1 MKLGVQAALVDGL
14 LVQGDV
20 EVVDGRVAAVG
31 AASPGGRGIAVPGFV
46 DLQVNG
52 FGGVDFLDADAD
64 GYRRAGD
71 ALLETGVTAYL
82 PTLITSPEQQILA
95 AMREV
100 PLGEARPRILGMH
113 LEGPFLSP
121 NRLGTHEASSRRDPD
136 PALLDRLLDA
146 GPVRLMTL
154 APELPGA
161 AQLIDRLL
169 ERGVAVSLGHSD
181 ATAEQA
187 NAAFDRGARSVT
199 HLFNAM
205 RPFLHRD
212 PGIVG
217 AALARDDVVVW
228 IIVDG
233 IHLAPETV
241 RVVWRSARG
250 RLALVTDAITGAGA
264 ADGSYSLGNLDVRV
278 HEGTV
283 RGPDGVLAGSV
294 LTMIEA
300 VRNLHALGVPIED
313 AVAAATSTPARVLG
327 DAELGRIDLGL
338 PADLVVLND
347 RVEIERVLV
356 AGEVRVA
363 V

>member
-1 MKLGVQAALVDGL
+1 MKLGVEAALVDGI
-14 LVQGDV
+14 LVRGDV
-20 EVVDGRVAAVG
+20 EVHEGSVVG
-31 AASPGGRGIAVPGFV
+31 YGLASPNGHGIAAPGLV

-52 FGGVDFLDADAD
+52 FGGVDFLHADTA
-64 GYRRAGD
+64 GYARAGE

-82 PTLITSPEQQILA
+82 PTLITSPEDQILA

-100 PLGEARPRILGMH
+100 PLGESRPRILGMH

-121 NRLGTHEASSRRDPD
+121 NRLGTHEASARRDPD
-136 PALLDRLLDA
+136 PALLERLLA
-146 GPVRLMTL
+146 GGPVALMTL

-161 AQLIDRLL
+161 HALIDKLL
-169 ERGVAVSLGHSD
+169 GRGVAVSLGHTD

-217 AALARDDVVVW
+217 AALARDDV
-228 IIVDG
+228 IVSVILDG
-233 IHLAPETV
+233 IHLATETAMV
-241 RVVWRSARG
+241 AWRAAAG
-250 RLALVTDAITGAGA
+250 RLALVTDAITAAGV
-264 ADGSYSLGNLDVRV
+264 ADGSYSFGNFDVQV
-278 HEGTV
+278 LEGTV

-300 VRNLHALGVPIED
+300 VRNLHALGVPLED
-313 AVAAATSTPARVLG
+313 ALAAASATPARVLG
-327 DAELGRIDLGL
+327 DASLGRIGIGL
-338 PADLVVLND
+338 PADLIVLDDNL
-347 RVEIERVLV
+347 EIERVIV
-356 AGEVRVA
+356 GGEVRLPV
-363 V
+363 